1 MVSKEDM
8 KDMAELCKIKFSD
21 KEIIDLQDEFNEV
34 LEYVDQIKKVD
45 TDRVGSTYYGNSKK
59 QVLREDTVG
68 PSLPRDEVIKN
79 APEEQYGYFKM
90 LRVMD

>member
-8 KDMAELCKIKFSD
+8 KNMAELCKIKFSD
-21 KEIIDLQDEFNEV
+21 KELIDLNDEFNEI
-34 LEYVDQIKKVD
+34 LGYVDDIKKVD
-45 TDRVGSTYYGNSKK
+45 TDGVEATYYGNSKK
-59 QVLREDTVG
+59 QVLREDIVG
-68 PSLPRDEVIKN
+68 ESLPIDEVIKN